1 MARLGMVPR
10 IFGLFMVIFILVF
23 GGLFWFDYLGLINA
37 QGFFGPVINP
47 VLGLFGQKPTI
58 SVNVDDPVLLDA
70 IRIRKQEEALDL
82 KYQDF
87 LAKQVDLGK
96 QDQTLA
102 QKMAEVTEREKSQDE
117 REKSFNDKQ
126 KQYDDRDKNL
136 ARISKDLTSMRPAD
150 AVKILNGY
158 DDQMMID
165 ILRKTQELADASG
178 GMSLVSVWLSKLD
191 PARTAEIQRKMTL
204 KPLQQP

>member
-37 QGFFGPVINP
+37 QGFLGPVINP
-47 VLGLFGQKPTI
+47 VMGLFGQKPSI

>member
-10 IFGLFMVIFILVF
+10 ILGLLVIIFVLTF

-37 QGFFGPVINP
+37 QGFFSPVVNT
-47 VLGLFGQKPTI
+47 VTGWFGKQPAVAI
-58 SVNVDDPVLLDA
+58 NVDDPVLLDA

-87 LAKQVDLGK
+87 LAKSDELSK
-96 QDQTLA
+96 EDQTLA
-102 QKMAEVTEREKSQDE
+102 QKMADIAEREKSQDD

-126 KQYDDRDKNL
+126 KQYDDRDMNL
-136 ARISKDLTSMRPAD
+136 ARISKDLTSMRPVD

-178 GMSLVSVWLSKLD
+178 SISMVSVWLARLD